1 MELELEIL
9 ERTSTR
15 KGEPSIHLA
24 RKTGVI
30 SISHEFAEAAN
41 LYPGNAVAMAV
52 DPKREKD
59 WYLIVFKNDND
70 PKGIPVRAKVNT
82 KGLMFNSSSWAQRF
96 IDQFGKE
103 EQPSIRVALGK
114 GATEILDG
122 RAKAYPILTKTLE

>member
-1 MELELEIL
+1 MPVTLLEMKVGMADKVQAQVIDTFVRHSEIL
-9 ERTSTR
+9 ELL
-15 KGEPSIHLA
+15 P
-24 RKTGVI
+24 
-30 SISHEFAEAAN
+30 FDD
-41 LYPGNAVAMAV
+41 AVAMAV

-103 EQPSIRVALGK
+103 EQPSIRVVS
-114 GATEILDG
+114 
-122 RAKAYPILTKTLE
+122 